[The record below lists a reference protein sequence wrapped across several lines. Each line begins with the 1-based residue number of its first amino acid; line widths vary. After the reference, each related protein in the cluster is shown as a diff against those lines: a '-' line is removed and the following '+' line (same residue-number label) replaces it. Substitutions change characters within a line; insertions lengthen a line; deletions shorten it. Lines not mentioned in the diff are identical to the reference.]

1 MPNSPAGLARR
12 IGLAAVL
19 ICLALPLP
27 ARAAQEETASPEADS
42 IALLEE
48 AKQVQKEFE
57 RFREQR
63 LPPEWSGF
71 GGQCDALVGR
81 MCLRHGDGEAPPVE
95 PAPLE
100 VEMARMDMLRTLG
113 RIHSSVPRDRWVLG
127 QRVYYLRE
135 QGELLRAEAL
145 TERCHPDDEWWCMAL
160 KGYLLQSLG
169 ESIDA
174 EAVFRDAIPR
184 MPEEERERW
193 LALDYLLDEEAREL
207 FEDADPAEQAALRQR
222 LWLLADPLY
231 LVEGNDREAEQYARQ
246 HADPHPRVGGEPLR
260 HSLGGGPGGACRQV
274 RGRGGLGA
282 RPAGAARFGHA
293 AGQPFHHRAPPAPRA
308 RVHACGGVP

>member
-1 MPNSPAGLARR
+1 MPNSPNGLAGR

-63 LPPEWSGF
+63 LPSGMERF
-71 GGQCDALVGR
+71 REASAMLWWAGCACG
-81 MCLRHGDGEAPPVE
+81 HGDGEAPPVE

-113 RIHSSVPRDRWVLG
+113 RIHSSIPRDRWVLG

-160 KGYLLQSLG
+160 KGYLPAVAGREHRGGSRLPRRHPA
-169 ESIDA
+169 DA
-174 EAVFRDAIPR
+174 R
-184 MPEEERERW
+184 
-193 LALDYLLDEEAREL
+193 
-207 FEDADPAEQAALRQR
+207 
-222 LWLLADPLY
+222 
-231 LVEGNDREAEQYARQ
+231 
-246 HADPHPRVGGEPLR
+246 
-260 HSLGGGPGGACRQV
+260 GGAGEMAGARLSP
-274 RGRGGLGA
+274 GRGG
-282 RPAGAARFGHA
+282 
-293 AGQPFHHRAPPAPRA
+293 PRA
-308 RVHACGGVP
+308 LR